1 MSNAEPPGVVIIE
14 PATGTDVDDIVRI
27 EEACFSAPWT
37 RKMLEAELVGNQF
50 SSFLV
55 AKQVDQAPVGIRIV
69 GYVCFW
75 VIFEELRIMNVAV
88 TPSARR
94 QGIARRLID
103 RALEIGREKS
113 ATKGL
118 LEVRA
123 SNTAARRLYGV
134 LGFREV
140 SVRARYYTD
149 PIEDAI
155 LMEMASV
162 QRKPGPSGSVS
173 VSSASSSA
181 SMEEVQP
188 RSTLSTGR
196 CDMMTE
202 RAIAE
207 QLRQSSTEFRE
218 LEESH
223 HRLDNEL
230 AELQKRHVLTPAEEL
245 VKKQLQKEKLVK
257 KDKMAELIR
266 LYRQQDDHS
275 TVH

>member
-14 PATGTDVDDIVRI
+14 PATRTDVDDIVCI

-37 RKMLEAELVGNQF
+37 RKMLEAELVGNRF

-55 AKQVDQAPVGIRIV
+55 AKQADQTPVGIRII

-113 ATKGL
+113 AAKGL

-123 SNTAARRLYGV
+123 SNTAARRLYGA

-140 SVRARYYTD
+140 SVRTRYYTH

-155 LMEMASV
+155 LMEMAPI
-162 QRKPGPSGSVS
+162 QRKPGLAGSV
-173 VSSASSSA
+173 SSA

-266 LYRQQDDHS
+266 LYRRQDDHS